1 MKFDYIEIGTS
12 NFDTLCQENPNL
24 VGISIEPLD
33 VYLKSLPSH
42 DSVIRLN
49 CAISNYKGQGEVFYV
64 HPDDIDEYNLPEW
77 LKGCNS
83 FNALHP
89 STSIELEKREL
100 THLVRK
106 KMVEVLTWEDL
117 VERYD
122 ITKVKFLKID
132 TEGHDLIII
141 NFILDLMEKQPT
153 ILPEEIFFE
162 SNILIDAEKLKLT
175 ISRLQDF
182 QYVVIMIDSENTLV
196 RKRHAEI

>member
-12 NFDTLCQENPNL
+12 NFDTMCQQNPNL
-24 VGISIEPLD
+24 VGISIEPVD

-49 CAISNYKGQGEVFYV
+49 CAISKYKGHGEVFYV

-89 STSIELEKREL
+89 STSWELEKREL

-106 KMVEVLTWEDL
+106 KVVDVLTWKDL

-122 ITKVKFLKID
+122 ITKVEFLKID

-141 NFILDLMEKQPT
+141 NSILDLMEKQPT

-162 SNILIDAEKLKLT
+162 SNILINEEELKIILKRLT
-175 ISRLQDF
+175 YFGYDIIFSN
-182 QYVVIMIDSENTLV
+182 SENTLV
-196 RKRHAEI
+196 RKK

>member
-12 NFDTLCQENPNL
+12 NFDTMCQENPNL
-24 VGISIEPLD
+24 VGISIEPVD
-33 VYLKSLPSH
+33 VYLKLLPNH

-49 CAISNYKGQGEVFYV
+49 CAISKYKGQGEVFYV

-89 STSIELEKREL
+89 STSWELEKREL

-106 KMVEVLTWEDL
+106 KVVEVLTWKDL

-122 ITKVKFLKID
+122 ITKVEFLKID

-141 NFILDLMEKQPT
+141 NSILDLMEKQPT

-162 SNILIDAEKLKLT
+162 SNILINEEELKIILKRLT
-175 ISRLQDF
+175 YFGYDIIFSN
-182 QYVVIMIDSENTLV
+182 SENTLV
-196 RKRHAEI
+196 RKK

>member
-12 NFDTLCQENPNL
+12 NFDTMCQEHPNL
-24 VGISIEPLD
+24 VGISIEPVD

-49 CAISNYKGQGEVFYV
+49 CAISKYKGHGEVFYV
-64 HPDDIDEYNLPEW
+64 HPEDIDEYNLPEW

-89 STSIELEKREL
+89 STSWELEKREL

-106 KMVEVLTWEDL
+106 KVVDVLTWEVL

-122 ITKVKFLKID
+122 ITKVEFLKID
-132 TEGHDLIII
+132 TEGHDLVII
-141 NFILDLMEKQPT
+141 NSILDLMEKQPT

-162 SNILIDAEKLKLT
+162 SNILINAEELKIILKRLT
-175 ISRLQDF
+175 YFGYDIVFSN
-182 QYVVIMIDSENTLV
+182 SENTLV
-196 RKRHAEI
+196 RKRHA